1 MSVAQVLSMVQDAV
15 WVAVMTCTPLLLV
28 TAVVGLIVALL
39 QAVTQVNEPSL
50 NFIPKLVA
58 SGLVLVVA
66 GSWML
71 QALVAFVSRML
82 DGPHAT

>member
-1 MSVAQVLSMVQDAV
+1 MVQDAV
-15 WVAVMTCTPLLLV
+15 WVAVMTCTPL
-28 TAVVGLIVALL
+28 LIVALL

>member
-1 MSVAQVLSMVQDAV
+1 MVQDAV